1 MSKIKSCN
9 FLNPSTIQ
17 KRRVSHP
24 FSSQMHYIFVVFTP
38 CILQQWKNCLFR
50 AYRGLGIY
58 GDFNKPYKPSQGSI
72 LINLY
77 FKSKRV
83 FFSWLN
89 WGNLKVGLLHKV
101 CVIRFSTDVWTV
113 DPGVSPDSWGLTVER
128 DVSPKRLTSHYQ
140 TLLKQV
146 IYWAVT
152 KQILFFLLGII
163 QHSDIGISIS
173 WFMSAKGFVANLS
186 WDLMA
191 YRPGSNL

>member
-1 MSKIKSCN
+1 MSKIRSCN

-24 FSSQMHYIFVVFTP
+24 FSSQMHYTFVVFTP

-50 AYRGLGIY
+50 ACRGLYTMGI
-58 GDFNKPYKPSQGSI
+58 I
-72 LINLY
+72 INHIKY
-77 FKSKRV
+77 INHHKDQYWSTCISKVRG

-152 KQILFFLLGII
+152 KQILFFCWGLYNIAI
-163 QHSDIGISIS
+163 
-173 WFMSAKGFVANLS
+173 
-186 WDLMA
+186 
-191 YRPGSNL
+191 